1 VSGAKAIVEF
11 DDVGVVY
18 ENKVQALK
26 HITFKISKR
35 DFVGLIGPN
44 GAGKSTLIN
53 IILGLVEPTQ
63 GLVRLF
69 GKRIA
74 PESLRRIGYVPQALS
89 SSVMNFPATV
99 FETVLLG
106 RIPNAGLF
114 HRLKREDRQK
124 AEESLNA
131 VRMASLKDRKLSQLS
146 YGQLQR
152 VFVAKALASEPDLLL
167 LDEPTSGADLQSKIE
182 FFELLKNINSEQGTA
197 ILLSSH
203 DVSAVTSLVKKVLC
217 INGNLFFC
225 EVKSKFTRRIRDQA
239 YEYPM
244 VMIEH
249 GSHA

>member
-1 VSGAKAIVEF
+1 
-11 DDVGVVY
+11 
-18 ENKVQALK
+18 
-26 HITFKISKR
+26 
-35 DFVGLIGPN
+35 
-44 GAGKSTLIN
+44 
-53 IILGLVEPTQ
+53 LVEPTQ

-203 DVSAVTSLVKKVLC
+203 DVSAVTSLVKRVLC

-225 EVKSKFTRRIRDQA
+225 EVKSKFKRRIRDQA